1 MKHGHH
7 YIAAVLSQGHIVDG
21 QNVNLQVI
29 QLCDQGVEVLG
40 LIY

>member
-29 QLCDQGVEVLG
+29 QLFDQGVEVLG